1 MVQAGWLERRL
12 SVCSVTVR
20 VGGVLCLLVC
30 LYDMCSEDWAVRLF
44 GLVVCLWLEELQT
57 ARQKRVGAEVDK
69 GGSGR

>member
-1 MVQAGWLERRL
+1 M
-12 SVCSVTVR
+12 SVV
-20 VGGVLCLLVC
+20 
-30 LYDMCSEDWAVRLF
+30 YDMCSEDWAVRLF